1 MTQSDIAKA
10 LEDALA
16 EAVAHMNNHVKV
28 PKELCERL
36 LAMVKDH
43 DVVEAPGL
51 VPSRP
56 EDVQTR
62 HDPHFASKA
71 ARDVVAERIRQTD
84 KEGWTTDHDDEH
96 TKGELAMAAA
106 LYAAPIP
113 LYDVSH
119 SNVLGGPIIHDPWP
133 FTTSEIRT
141 VTPDGITVY
150 RLVPHFDK
158 RGKHPRRREL
168 VIAGAMII
176 AEIER
181 LDRAGIGS
189 GPRDTMPNPNL
200 MTPVFT

>member
-1 MTQSDIAKA
+1 MTQSAIAKA
-10 LEDALA
+10 LEEALA
-16 EAVAHMNNHVKV
+16 TAADHMNSHVQL
-28 PKELCERL
+28 PKALCEDI

-43 DVVEAPGL
+43 LLVEAPGL
-51 VPSRP
+51 VPSRA
-56 EDVQTR
+56 EDVGANTHPR
-62 HDPHFASKA
+62 FASRA
-71 ARDVVAERIRQTD
+71 AVDVIAERVRQMD
-84 KEGWTTDHDDEH
+84 KEGWTPEHDDEH
-96 TKGELAMAAA
+96 TKGELAMASA

-141 VTPDGITVY
+141 VTPDGIPVY